1 MEKIIFH
8 IDVNSAYLSWSA
20 ADRLKNGEKLD
31 IRLVPSVIGG
41 DENSR
46 RGVVL
51 AKSDKAKYY
60 GIITGE
66 SLYSARKKCNDLIVI
81 PPNFKIYEKYS
92 KDMFEFLHNYTP
104 YIQKY
109 SIDECFLDMGL
120 NKREDALK
128 LAEIIRKKIKE
139 KFNFTVSIGV
149 ATNKLLAKMASE
161 LKKPDKVN
169 TIFKEEIEM
178 KLWHL
183 PVEELFM
190 VGKSAKKTLNLMYI
204 YTIGELATSDKA
216 LIKDKLKSMGELI
229 WNYANGI
236 DFSKVE
242 YDEEDIKNI
251 SNETTLATDL
261 LHREKAHRVILEL
274 SDKVSYRLR
283 KNNKYCY
290 SIGINIKTNEFKSYS
305 HQKKILNPT
314 NSTKIIYK
322 IATELFDKCWK
333 GEPIRLLGINL
344 SNLTD
349 TYIEQLSLLSLKD
362 DKKMMDKESIDK
374 VLDNIREKYGK
385 V

>member
-20 ADRLKNGEKLD
+20 ADKLKNGEKLD

-51 AKSDKAKYY
+51 AKSDKAKHY
-60 GIITGE
+60 GITTGE
-66 SLYSARKKCNDLIVI
+66 SLYSARKKCNGLIII
-81 PPNFKIYEKYS
+81 PPNFKIYEEYS
-92 KDMFEFLHNYTP
+92 NRMFDFLHNYTP

-109 SIDECFLDMGL
+109 SIDECFLDMGI
-120 NKREDALK
+120 NKREDVLQ
-128 LAEIIRKKIKE
+128 LAEIIRKEIKE

-149 ATNKLLAKMASE
+149 STNKLLAKMASE

-190 VGKSAKKTLNLMYI
+190 VGKSAKKTLNLIYI
-204 YTIGELATSDKA
+204 YTIGELANSDKG

-251 SNETTLATDL
+251 SNEVTLSVDL
-261 LHREKAHRVILEL
+261 LHREKAHKVILEL
-274 SDKVSYRLR
+274 ADKVSYRLR

-305 HQKKILNPT
+305 HQRKILNPT
-314 NSTKIIYK
+314 NATKIICK
-322 IATELFDKCWK
+322 IATELFDKCWR

-349 TYIEQLSLLSLKD
+349 TYTEQLSLLSLKD
-362 DKKMMDKESIDK
+362 DNESIVKESIDN
-374 VLDNIREKYGK
+374 VLDSIREKYGK
-385 V
+385 I

>member
-20 ADRLKNGEKLD
+20 ADKLKNGEKLD

-51 AKSDKAKYY
+51 AKSDKAKHF

-66 SLYSARKKCNDLIVI
+66 SLYSARKKCNNLIVI
-81 PPNFKIYEKYS
+81 PPNFKIYEESS
-92 KDMFEFLHNYTP
+92 KNMFEFLQNYTP

-109 SIDECFLDMGL
+109 SIDECFLDMGI
-120 NKREDALK
+120 NKRQDALK
-128 LAEIIRKKIKE
+128 LAEMIRKEIKE

-190 VGKSAKKTLNLMYI
+190 VGKSAKRILNLMYI
-204 YTIGELATSDKA
+204 YTIGELANSDKD
-216 LIKDKLKSMGELI
+216 LIKDRLKGMGELI

-242 YDEEDIKNI
+242 YDKEDIKNI
-251 SNETTLATDL
+251 SNEITLSTDL
-261 LHREKAHRVILEL
+261 LRREKAHNVILEL
-274 SDKVSYRLR
+274 ADKVSYRLR
-283 KNNKYCY
+283 KNKKYCY
-290 SIGINIKTNEFKSYS
+290 SISVNIKTNEFKSYS
-305 HQKKILNPT
+305 HQRKMLNST
-314 NSTKIIYK
+314 NSTKVICKVAI
-322 IATELFDKCWK
+322 ELFNRCWK
-333 GEPIRLLGINL
+333 GEPIRLLGISL

-349 TYIEQLSLLSLKD
+349 TYTEQLSLISLKD
-362 DKKMMDKESIDK
+362 GNEKGSKSNVDSI
-374 VLDNIREKYGK
+374 LDHMREKYGK
-385 V
+385 I

>member
-20 ADRLKNGEKLD
+20 ADKLKNGEKLD

-46 RGVVL
+46 RGGVL

-81 PPNFKIYEKYS
+81 PP
-92 KDMFEFLHNYTP
+92 
-104 YIQKY
+104 
-109 SIDECFLDMGL
+109 
-120 NKREDALK
+120 
-128 LAEIIRKKIKE
+128 EIIRKEIKE